1 MEKNAMMPDYE
12 KMYALLC
19 GAIDDVID
27 PLEKIPLA
35 RDCVRRLKAALL
47 EAEEIY
53 ILTAPLEE
61 STDPADIAKIDAA
74 WDDWVENYAPEE
86 DREAFREFTAE
97 KKAGR
102 HTKLED

>member
-1 MEKNAMMPDYE
+1 MMPDYE

-61 STDPADIAKIDAA
+61 PTDPADIAKIDAA

-86 DREAFREFTAE
+86 DRDAFRAVTARKRE
-97 KKAGR
+97 ER
-102 HTKLED
+102 HIKFEG